1 MRLDPRSELF
11 KAALLT
17 FENLS
22 FVLPTETIGAGQ
34 EAAPAREAVR
44 VDFHGP
50 FEGCLLLRLRGD
62 VAPVLASGMLPSGAP
77 PDRATIEDAVKE
89 VGNVVCGNFLPAY
102 AGDQAIFRLDA
113 PRLVT
118 FEHAPS
124 ETWSQVADARVGL
137 EGGLCEMKVYSSGSP
152 P

>member
-1 MRLDPRSELF
+1 LF

-22 FVLPTETIGAGQ
+22 FVLPTETIGQAQ
-34 EAAPAREAVR
+34 ERAAAREAVR

-50 FEGCLLLRLRGD
+50 IEGCLILRLRGE
-62 VAPVLASGMLPSGAP
+62 VASALAAGMLGTALP
-77 PDRATIEDAVKE
+77 PDRETVEDAVKE

-113 PRLVT
+113 PRLVP
-118 FEHAPS
+118 FEHGPS
-124 ETWSQVADARVGL
+124 EPWPKVADARVGL
-137 EGGLCEMKVYSSGSP
+137 EGGLCEIRVHASEAAA
-152 P
+152 